1 MERPAQAPTQLPPGF
16 RFHPTDEEL
25 VMLYL
30 RRQALARPLPAA
42 VIPVVHDVARLDP
55 WDLPGAN
62 EGEGYFFSL
71 RRAPA
76 TGRGSRRRRAG
87 SGYWKATG
95 KEKPVFL
102 QCGGGGG
109 KRQLL
114 VGVKTALAFHRSE
127 TPPSS
132 SRTGW
137 IMHEYRLA
145 VPRGVAEQ
153 RKKNASQS
161 RRLHSLPQILPI
173 GRSTYHSQFT
183 AGCVADPGEWVVCRV
198 FLKNNRPNRDA
209 NSKTLG
215 HRASAAP
222 PQQQHREDVGGQGQ
236 QPLMFSAPQLSSSSC
251 VTGVTNLSDEDDEVS
266 GGGITRDAPAAP
278 QREAY

>member
-25 VMLYL
+25 VVLYL
-30 RRQALARPLPAA
+30 RRKALARPLPAA
-42 VIPVVHDVARLDP
+42 VIPVVHDVAGLDP
-55 WDLPGAN
+55 WDLPGAS

-95 KEKPVFL
+95 KEEPVFL
-102 QCGGGGG
+102 QCGGGGVGG

-114 VGVKTALAFHRSE
+114 VGGKTALAFHRSE
-127 TPPSS
+127 PSPPSS

-137 IMHEYRLA
+137 VMHEYRLA
-145 VPRGVAEQ
+145 AASRGVAEQ
-153 RKKNASQS
+153 RKKNAS
-161 RRLHSLPQILPI
+161 H
-173 GRSTYHSQFT
+173 
-183 AGCVADPGEWVVCRV
+183 GCCDAEPGEWVVCRV
-198 FLKNNRPNRDA
+198 FLKKGARRSRPGRDGNHSRA
-209 NSKTLG
+209 LR

-222 PQQQHREDVGGQGQ
+222 PQLREGVGGR
-236 QPLMFSAPQLSSSSC
+236 QPLLFPAPQSPSSSC
-251 VTGVTNLSDEDDEVS
+251 VTGVTDLSDEEDEVS
-266 GGGITRDAPAAP
+266 SGSITRVAP
-278 QREAY
+278 QREA